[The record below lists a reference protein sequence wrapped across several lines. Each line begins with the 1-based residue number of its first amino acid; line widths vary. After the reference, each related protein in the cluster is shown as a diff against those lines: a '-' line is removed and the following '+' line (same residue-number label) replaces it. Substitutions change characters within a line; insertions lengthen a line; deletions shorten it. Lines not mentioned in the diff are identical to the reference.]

1 LAKDYPKPPW
11 VNECIAQGKLILQ
24 GGLVAKIGAH
34 ESKASNL
41 LKLNCK
47 INDKIVGCLLDPGM
61 TNSFMIPQVAEQ
73 LGVKIE
79 LVVDPII
86 VQLAQ
91 GIVRPSLSVVL
102 RVELF
107 CERVR
112 FFENFTLCDLNNF
125 DVIPGNTFLDA
136 YKVDILCSEGKLKVC
151 ANSGFKLVNL
161 YVDYNLH
168 W

>member
-1 LAKDYPKPPW
+1 
-11 VNECIAQGKLILQ
+11 
-24 GGLVAKIGAH
+24 
-34 ESKASNL
+34 
-41 LKLNCK
+41 
-47 INDKIVGCLLDPGM
+47 M
-61 TNSFMIPQVAEQ
+61 AEQ

-91 GIVRPSLSVVL
+91 GIIRPSLSVVL

-107 CERVR
+107 CGGVR

-125 DVIPGNTFLDA
+125 DVIPRNTFLDA
-136 YKVDILCSEGKLKVC
+136 YEVNILYSEGKLKVC

-161 YVDYNLH
+161 YVDYNYTLVEMGMNLVALASKLESPSFLVLMSLKRQP
-168 W
+168 